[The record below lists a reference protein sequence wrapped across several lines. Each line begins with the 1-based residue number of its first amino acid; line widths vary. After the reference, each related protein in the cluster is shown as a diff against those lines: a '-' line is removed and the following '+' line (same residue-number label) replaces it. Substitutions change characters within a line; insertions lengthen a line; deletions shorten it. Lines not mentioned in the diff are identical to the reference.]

1 LCAVIGDAPNRST
14 FGSASEVQFRAMNK
28 LLITAAAATLF
39 AAAPAHATGGL
50 ICRTAGARP
59 LQLALVISHTA
70 VSAVVSA
77 RLTDNGREVP
87 VALAQSWLEPNEVRV
102 DLTDRNAMRHELRL
116 RAKRNGAYYDG
127 SVWRA
132 SKRRWIRCREG

>member
-1 LCAVIGDAPNRST
+1 MKKIILA
-14 FGSASEVQFRAMNK
+14 AMVT
-28 LLITAAAATLF
+28 LGIAT
-39 AAAPAHATGGL
+39 PAHATGGL

-59 LQLALVISHTA
+59 IDLALVISHTA

-77 RLTDNGREVP
+77 RLTDNGRGVP

-116 RAKRNGAYYDG
+116 RAKRNGSVYDG
-127 SVWRA
+127 SIWRLGE
-132 SKRRWIRCREG
+132 RRWVRCREG